1 MDDYARTNNQ
11 NEPSTAQ
18 HVHTNAEEEIYAWI
32 VAHLRQASPDVL
44 QSVFY
49 FIRPFFQGLASP
61 AQINHFQIWIL
72 LERTGHLP
80 GPFCFST
87 QILLGVPF

>member
-44 QSVFY
+44 RSVFY
-49 FIRPFFQGLASP
+49 FIRPFF
-61 AQINHFQIWIL
+61 
-72 LERTGHLP
+72 RD
-80 GPFCFST
+80 
-87 QILLGVPF
+87 